1 MEERETKSKRKR
13 ATTILGI
20 TGGVG
25 AGKTTVLS
33 YLERNYQARILELD
47 QVARELQQPKAACYE
62 PMLNLFGS
70 QVLDETGNFD
80 RKKIAE
86 LVFNSGKLRKRL
98 NDIVHPQVR
107 LEVERRISHWRM
119 EGASLVVLE
128 AALLLEEQYQLV
140 CDEVWYIYAS
150 EEARRRRLALNRGY
164 DQEKITKMMASQK
177 QDAFFREHC
186 QFIVDNSSDS
196 VENTYEQIDKGMKEH
211 GFL

>member
-1 MEERETKSKRKR
+1 MEHRETEKKKKVTR
-13 ATTILGI
+13 ILGI

-33 YLERNYQARILELD
+33 YLAGKYQARILELD
-47 QVARELQQPKAACYE
+47 QVAKELQQPGAVCYE
-62 PMLNLFGS
+62 PMIELFGS
-70 QVLDETGNFD
+70 QVLDKTGNFD

-86 LVFNSGKLRKRL
+86 LVFNRRDLLKRL

-107 LEVERRISHWRM
+107 READRRISLWRQ
-119 EGASLVVLE
+119 ERCPLIVLE
-128 AALLLEEQYQLV
+128 AALLLEEQYQQS

-150 EEARRRRLALNRGY
+150 EETRRRRLALNRGY
-164 DQEKITKMMASQK
+164 SQEKITKMMASQK
-177 QDAFFREHC
+177 PDAFFREHC
-186 QFIVDNSSDS
+186 QFLVDNSSDS

>member
-1 MEERETKSKRKR
+1 MKNRETEKQKIGTR
-13 ATTILGI
+13 ILGI

-33 YLERNYQARILELD
+33 YLEGRYQARVLELD
-47 QVARELQQPKAACYE
+47 QVARDLQQPGAVCYE
-62 PMLNLFGS
+62 PMIALFGS

-86 LVFNSGKLRKRL
+86 LVFGSKELLKKL

-107 LEVERRISHWRM
+107 LEVSRRISHWRQ
-119 EGASLVVLE
+119 EGSSLIVLE
-128 AALLLEEQYQLV
+128 AALLLEEQYQRV
-140 CDEVWYIYAS
+140 CDEVWYVYAS

-164 DQEKITKMMASQK
+164 TQEKITGIVASQK
-177 QDAFFREHC
+177 PDAFFREHC

-196 VENTYEQIDKGMKEH
+196 VENTYEQIDKGMKKH